1 MLGWVKRRLTKEL
14 HEVEYEIDDNERVVN
29 MHYLNKDIRV
39 LIPPNYPFI
48 PPKIYI
54 NDHRLS
60 YNPANF
66 PRRLWNTYCKH
77 HPCPCCSNRLCANN
91 WSPSRTIV
99 SVMDEYNQ
107 FVNVLKTYHNF
118 FIFQH
123 KNSLPDDMLYEIFS
137 FL

>member
-54 NDHRLS
+54 NEHRLS

-66 PRRLWNTYCKH
+66 PRRLWNTYCKN
-77 HPCPCCSNRLCANN
+77 HPCPCCSNSLCANN
-91 WSPSRTIV
+91 WSPARTIIP
-99 SVMDEYNQ
+99 SIDEYYK
-107 FVNVLKTYHNF
+107 FVNTLKTYHKF
-118 FIFQH
+118 YIF

>member
-1 MLGWVKRRLTKEL
+1 MLAWVKRRLTKEL
-14 HEVEYEIDDNERVVN
+14 HDVEYEINESERVVN

-54 NDHRLS
+54 NDRRLS

-66 PRRLWNTYCKH
+66 PHRLWNTYSKH
-77 HPCPCCSNRLCANN
+77 HQCQCCSNSLCANN
-91 WSPSRTIV
+91 WSPARTIIPCI
-99 SVMDEYNQ
+99 DEYYK
-107 FVNVLKTYHNF
+107 FVKTLKIYHNF
-118 FIFQH
+118 YLF
-123 KNSLPDDMLYEIFS
+123 KDSLPHDMLYEIFS